1 MSYELDPIAGQW
13 YRHIDKGQLFRVVSI
28 DEDDDLIEIQY
39 FDGDLEE
46 LDSEAW
52 FSMDL
57 DLSEAPEDWT
67 GPVDDVET
75 DDLGHAETE
84 MSEPDWRAPEK
95 ASKKTREEWEKEE
108 EEEEEEEDEDDDW
121 DEGESSDERYG

>member
-28 DEDDDLIEIQY
+28 DEDDDLIQIQY

-46 LDSEAW
+46 LDSESW
-52 FSMDL
+52 FTMDL
-57 DLSEAPEDWT
+57 DLTETPEDWT

-75 DDLGHAETE
+75 DDLGYSETE
-84 MSEPDWRAPEK
+84 MKEADWRAPLETN
-95 ASKKTREEWEKEE
+95 KKPREGW
-108 EEEEEEEDEDDDW
+108 EEDEDEDEKDDW
-121 DEGESSDERYG
+121 DEGESTEELYGSEP

>member
-13 YRHIDKGQLFRVVSI
+13 YRHIDKGQLFRVVTI
-28 DEDDDLIEIQY
+28 DEDNDLIEIQY

-52 FSMDL
+52 FSMDI
-57 DLSEAPEDWT
+57 DLAETPEDWT

-75 DDLGHAETE
+75 DDLGYSETA
-84 MSEPDWRAPEK
+84 MTDADWRAPLEPNT
-95 ASKKTREEWEKEE
+95 KKSRDKPADEDD
-108 EEEEEEEDEDDDW
+108 EDEQDDW
-121 DEGESSDERYG
+121 DEDESAEELYGSEP

>member
-46 LDSEAW
+46 IDSEAW
-52 FSMDL
+52 FSMDI
-57 DLSEAPEDWT
+57 DLAETPEDWT

-75 DDLGHAETE
+75 DDLGYSETE
-84 MSEPDWRAPEK
+84 VTEANWRAPLEPN
-95 ASKKTREEWEKEE
+95 KKQARDKLA
-108 EEEEEEEDEDDDW
+108 DEDDEDEQDDW
-121 DEGESSDERYG
+121 DDESTEELYGSEP